1 MHEINAFGEI
11 ILVVGGAFV
20 LAVLASKLT
29 SFLPVPAPAIF
40 LLAAAVASDLFPGL
54 RDELSI
60 KTVERVGVVALVMIL
75 FDGGMHVG
83 WRRFR
88 GSLVPIGVL
97 GVVGTFAT
105 AILIAVA
112 AALLFDFGWVTAGIV
127 GAALAPTD
135 PAVMFAVLGRREI
148 RGRSG
153 TILEGES
160 GANDPVGIAL
170 MIAMLDIASH
180 GGGVSFG
187 NVSDFTLEIAV
198 GLLAGYLGA
207 RVLLPFMRT
216 SLPHEGLYPLRT
228 LAVSLVIY
236 GAATVAHG
244 SGFLAVFVT
253 GVLIGD
259 ERAPYKSE
267 IESFH
272 RSLASLAE
280 ITVFVALGLT
290 IDLTN
295 VFSSSDWLRALALGV
310 VLALIAR
317 PLVAA
322 PLLLPV
328 RLRWGERL
336 FIMWCGLKGAVPILL
351 AALAVMQGVAH
362 SQRIYEIV
370 FVVVAFSVIAQ
381 GSLVPS
387 VARWLRIPMRTSDL
401 EPWHISVRLPK
412 EPSGVRR
419 FTVAPRGRAAG
430 ERIEDLPLSERA
442 WIVMLVRDGEPV
454 RAGGSTELEPGDEVL
469 VVTGGHDA
477 DVLRKLFER
486 QPGTS

>member
-1 MHEINAFGEI
+1 VHEITAFGTI
-11 ILVVGGAFV
+11 VLIVGAAFV

-29 SFLPVPAPAIF
+29 SYVPVPAPAIF
-40 LLAAAVASDLFPGL
+40 LLAAAVASDVFPHL

-60 KTVERVGVVALVMIL
+60 ETVERVGVVALILIL

-88 GSLVPIGVL
+88 ASVVPIGVL
-97 GVVGTFAT
+97 GVAGTFAT
-105 AILIAVA
+105 ALIIAVA
-112 AALLFDFGWVTAGIV
+112 AHALFDFSWTTAGIV

-170 MIAMLDIASH
+170 MIGMLDIASH
-180 GGGVSFG
+180 GGDVTIGVVG
-187 NVSDFTLEIAV
+187 DFALQMAV

-228 LAVSLVIY
+228 LAVSLAIY

-253 GVLIGD
+253 GILVGD
-259 ERAPYKSE
+259 ARAPYKAE
-267 IESFH
+267 IEGFH
-272 RSLASLAE
+272 RALASLAE

-290 IDLTN
+290 IDLSD
-295 VFSSSDWLRALALGV
+295 VFSGSDWLKALALGV

-317 PLVAA
+317 PLVAG

-336 FIMWCGLKGAVPILL
+336 FIMWSGLKGAVPILL
-351 AALAVMQGVAH
+351 AALALLQGVDHA
-362 SQRIYEIV
+362 QQIYEIV
-370 FVVVAFSVIAQ
+370 FVVVAFSVIVQ

-387 VARWLRIPMRTSDL
+387 MARWLHVPMRMSDL
-401 EPWHISVRLPK
+401 EPWHISMRLPR

-419 FTVAPRGRAAG
+419 FTVASGSRAAA

-454 RAGGSTELEPGDEVL
+454 RAGGSTELVPGDEVL
-469 VVTGGHDA
+469 VITGGHDA
-477 DVLRKLFER
+477 DVLRRLFER
-486 QPGTS
+486 QSS

>member
-1 MHEINAFGEI
+1 MHEISQFGTI
-11 ILVVGGAFV
+11 VLIVGGAFV

-29 SFLPVPAPAIF
+29 SYVPVPAPAIF
-40 LLAAAVASDLFPGL
+40 LLAAAAASDVFPRLG
-54 RDELSI
+54 DTLSI
-60 KTVERVGVVALVMIL
+60 KTVERVGVVALVVIL

-88 GSLVPIGVL
+88 GSVVPIGVL
-97 GVVGTFAT
+97 GIVGTFAT
-105 AILIAVA
+105 ALVIGVA
-112 AALLFDFGWVTAGIV
+112 AHLLFDFSWTTAGIV
-127 GAALAPTD
+127 AAALAPTD

-160 GANDPVGIAL
+160 GANDPVAIAL

-180 GGGVSFG
+180 GGDVGVG
-187 NVSDFTLEIAV
+187 VVGDFALEMVV
-198 GLLAGYLGA
+198 GLLAGYAGA
-207 RVLLPFMRT
+207 RVLLAFMRT

-253 GVLIGD
+253 GILVGD
-259 ERAPYKSE
+259 ARAPYKTE
-267 IESFH
+267 IRRFH
-272 RSLASLAE
+272 HSLASLAE
-280 ITVFVALGLT
+280 ITVFVVLGLT
-290 IDLTN
+290 IDVTD
-295 VFSSSDWLRALALGV
+295 VFSGTDWLKALALGV
-310 VLALIAR
+310 ILALVAR

-336 FIMWCGLKGAVPILL
+336 FVMWSGLKGAVPILL
-351 AALAVMQGVAH
+351 AALALLQGVDHA
-362 SQRIYEIV
+362 REIYEIV
-370 FVVVAFSVIAQ
+370 FVVVAFSVIVQ

-387 VARWLRIPMRTSDL
+387 MADWLRVPMRMSEL
-401 EPWHISVRLPK
+401 EPWHISMRLPR
-412 EPSGVRR
+412 EPSGVQR
-419 FTVAPRGRAAG
+419 FTVARGARADG

-442 WIVMLVRDGEPV
+442 WIAMIVRDGAPV

-469 VVTGGHDA
+469 VMTEGHDA
-477 DVLRKLFER
+477 GVLRRLFER
-486 QPGTS
+486 QSS